1 MTPIGLGIWL
11 GITVG
16 GSGGGGGGPAVPMAI
31 HLFGH
36 QSNNTGGDVCGAT
49 ATIIS
54 PHDDAVTG
62 VYQWSVNGGGN
73 YQTGGVPSFP
83 AFQNILTAST
93 GHGRFPSGNYAS
105 DTNVGRHH
113 NFLKAARTAHP
124 T

>member
-1 MTPIGLGIWL
+1 MGMNLGIMI
-11 GITVG
+11 GI
-16 GSGGGGGGPAVPMAI
+16 GSGNGAGGGPALPMAV

-36 QSNNTGGDVCGAT
+36 QSNNTGGDVSGAT

-54 PHDDAVTG
+54 PDDDAVTG

-105 DTNVGRHH
+105 DT
-113 NFLKAARTAHP
+113 
-124 T
+124 